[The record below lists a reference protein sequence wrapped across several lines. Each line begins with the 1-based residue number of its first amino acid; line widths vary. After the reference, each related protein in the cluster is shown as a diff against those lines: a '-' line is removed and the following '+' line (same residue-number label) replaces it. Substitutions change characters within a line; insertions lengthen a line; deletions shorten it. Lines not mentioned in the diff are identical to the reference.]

1 MTRIVVDS
9 TSDLPT
15 STMEELGIV
24 MVPLRVHFGTEEF
37 RDRVD
42 LGGEEFFRKLGEAGE
57 LPTTSQPS
65 PGEFLQA
72 YRQIPEDE
80 PIISI
85 HVSQKLSGTYDS
97 ALLAA
102 RELPGREIRV
112 VDTGNVTAAAGLL
125 VLVAADMVR
134 AGNSPGEIEKA
145 LLEMSQRT
153 RLLAILD
160 TLKYAVMGG
169 RVSRVQGA
177 LGGLL
182 RVKAVMLIHQGQI
195 DRFPPARTWRQAFQK
210 VVADIREHGGPERL
224 GVIDAQAPDSRAAL
238 RAELELSFPGV
249 PIIEGAL
256 GAVIGTHA
264 GPGAVG
270 CAYIANN
277 AG

>member
-9 TSDLPT
+9 TSALPT
-15 STMEELGIV
+15 STMEDLGIV
-24 MVPLRVHFGTEEF
+24 MVPLKVHFGTEDF

-42 LGGEEFFRKLGEAGE
+42 LDEDEFFKKLAESGE

-65 PGEFLQA
+65 PGEFLKA
-72 YRQIPEDE
+72 YRQLPEDE

-85 HVSQKLSGTYDS
+85 HVSQKLSGTYHS
-97 ALLAA
+97 AVLAA
-102 RELPGREIRV
+102 RELPGHDIRV
-112 VDTGNVTAAAGLL
+112 IDTGNVTAAAGLL
-125 VLVAADMVR
+125 VLVAADMVE
-134 AGNSPGEIEKA
+134 AGRSPDEIEQA
-145 LLEMSQRT
+145 LLEMSHRT

-182 RVKAVMLIHQGQI
+182 RVKAVILIEQGEI
-195 DRFPPARTWRQAFQK
+195 DRLPPARTWRQAFQK
-210 VVADIREHGGPERL
+210 VVADIKEHGGPERL
-224 GVIDAQAPDSRAAL
+224 GVIDAQAPDGRAAL
-238 RAELELSFPGV
+238 RAELETNFPGV
-249 PIIEGAL
+249 PLIEGAL

-270 CAYIANN
+270 CAYIANQ